1 MHDSTV
7 NHNEFTKAAQHLS
20 KFFGAEPELRPIP
33 VPMGLEDLAQLF
45 SFGIA
50 RMFSKN
56 WFLAILKS
64 RQPQEQ
70 AGKDN
75 SRDAT
80 GHEILT
86 GSAGGYERVYQRIKV
101 NVELPIAFVI
111 PRLKPSTR
119 DRMVQK
125 SVPFIVPGTQ
135 VYLPEYVIDLRE
147 RFPEPPTVDR
157 PFTPAA
163 QLTLLYHLQRHSLN
177 SISLQKVAKIFGY
190 SAMMM
195 TKIRREFEGSGIIS
209 LERKNREACFRFTDE
224 PPVLW
229 SKVKVRCE
237 SPLKK
242 RIFVSGG
249 SVERV
254 ALISGKS
261 ALTHYGYP
269 HPQPMETS
277 APVYA
282 IGRKKW
288 ERVLRDGEIKVA
300 VKPQEASAC
309 MEIWSYDPALILEGR
324 VVDPL
329 SLALC
334 FRGSS
339 DAGMREISE
348 SLGSSAQF
356 QSENTSSTKSD
367 PFSSC

>member
-1 MHDSTV
+1 VHDSTV

-33 VPMGLEDLAQLF
+33 APMELEDLTQLF

-70 AGKDN
+70 AGKDH
-75 SRDAT
+75 SLDAT

-86 GSAGGYERVYQRIKV
+86 GSAGGYERVYQRIQV

-177 SISLQKVAKIFGY
+177 SISLQKIAKIFGY

-224 PPVLW
+224 PAVLW
-229 SKVKVRCE
+229 SKVKDRCE

-242 RIFVSGG
+242 RVFVSGS
-249 SVERV
+249 SVERIG
-254 ALISGKS
+254 LISGGS
-261 ALTHYGYP
+261 ALKHYGYS
-269 HPQPMETS
+269 HPQPIEAS

-282 IGRKKW
+282 IGRKNW
-288 ERVLRDGEIKVA
+288 DRVLRNGEIKVA
-300 VKPQEASAC
+300 AKPQVAAAC
-309 MEIWSYDPALILEGR
+309 MEIWSYDPEPILAGR
-324 VVDPL
+324 IVDPL

-334 FRGSS
+334 LRGSS
-339 DAGMREISE
+339 DAAMREISK
-348 SLGSSAQF
+348 SLSCRAHF
-356 QSENTSSTKSD
+356 QSENASLTNAE
-367 PFSSC
+367 PFPSR